1 MLRAREI
8 KKKKKQTKPKA
19 ITRDKMGR
27 NQKNETKRSQ
37 PQTAGEVNS
46 GWMGE

>member
-8 KKKKKQTKPKA
+8 TKKTKKKA

-27 NQKNETKRSQ
+27 NKKNATKRSQ
-37 PQTAGEVNS
+37 RQTAGEVNS
-46 GWMGE
+46 GGRGE